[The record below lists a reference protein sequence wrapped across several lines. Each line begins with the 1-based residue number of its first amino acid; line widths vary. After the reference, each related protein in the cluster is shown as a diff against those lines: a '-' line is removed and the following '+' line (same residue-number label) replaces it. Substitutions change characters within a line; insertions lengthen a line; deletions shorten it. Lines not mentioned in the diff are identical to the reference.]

1 MRLRNNLKVQNHRK
15 YQANLKNYISY
26 SIAEPSS
33 EEQEILVAMLD
44 GFNFDG
50 FEQTDTSLIA
60 NALEGTIN
68 ETEIENFFRER
79 NTNFSKTILPEE
91 NWNNKWES
99 DFHPII
105 IDDFVGVRANFHQP
119 IDNVKHEIIITPK
132 MSFGTGHHATTWMMM
147 KAMEQID
154 FTNKTV
160 IDFGTG
166 TGILA
171 ILAEKMG
178 SKQIIALDYDEW
190 CINNSEEN
198 TAANHC
204 KHISLYQA
212 SDLDAFEPVEI
223 LLANINRHILLE
235 HLQSIALHVKSSG
248 VLLLSGI
255 LATDKEEMVEAC
267 QKLGFEA
274 IDFFEKNTWECIFLK
289 KVA

>member
-1 MRLRNNLKVQNHRK
+1 MKH
-15 YQANLKNYISY
+15 YISY
-26 SIAEPSS
+26 TISEPSS
-33 EEQEILVAMLD
+33 EAQEILAAMLE

-50 FEQTDTSLIA
+50 FEQTDIVLIA
-60 NALEGTIN
+60 NALEGTID
-68 ETEIENFFRER
+68 EREVERFLRER
-79 NTNFSKTILPEE
+79 NAVFSKERLPEE

-99 DFHPII
+99 DFHPIV
-105 IDDFVGVRANFHQP
+105 IDDFVAVRANFHEP
-119 IDNVKHEIIITPK
+119 IKSVKHEIVITPK

-154 FTNKTV
+154 FADKTV

-178 SKQIIALDYDEW
+178 SKKIIALDYDEW

-198 TAANHC
+198 KAANHC
-204 KHISLYQA
+204 KYINLYLA
-212 SDLDAFEPVEI
+212 NDLAAFEPVDI

-235 HLQSIALHVKSSG
+235 HLTSIAEHVKENG

-255 LATDKEEMVEAC
+255 LVTDKEEMVAAC
-267 QKLGFEA
+267 QKLGFENVV
-274 IDFFEKNTWECIFLK
+274 FFEKNTWECIFLK